1 MFKRGIEKNRLTIDF
16 YGEKSPINSNNT
28 EEERALNR
36 RVEFDI
42 IFHDVDQ
49 KTVSSMITEYDSLLT
64 TVGAEAVQR
73 EADMY
78 MQEPK
83 KQMIQTVTK
92 EEIQE
97 KKIIEND
104 MIKQEKVE
112 PVIEKIEN
120 TESNNDDNQKI
131 DDFDI
136 NSTYYIL
143 VTEVFSSE
151 RNAKKVVKKS
161 NESLDYVFNN
171 NKYYVFA
178 SRSNNREDVELF
190 RSTFEGKSWIK
201 TIK

>member
-1 MFKRGIEKNRLTIDF
+1 MIE
-16 YGEKSPINSNNT
+16 E
-28 EEERALNR
+28 
-36 RVEFDI
+36 
-42 IFHDVDQ
+42 
-49 KTVSSMITEYDSLLT
+49 
-64 TVGAEAVQR
+64 
-73 EADMY
+73 
-78 MQEPK
+78 
-83 KQMIQTVTK
+83 
-92 EEIQE
+92 
-97 KKIIEND
+97 
-104 MIKQEKVE
+104 EKVE

-120 TESNNDDNQKI
+120 TESNNDNTQKI

-178 SRSNNREDVELF
+178 SRSNDREDVELF
-190 RSTFEGKSWIK
+190 RSTFAGKSWIK